1 MYAQNK
7 EKGKV
12 KQKIVVS
19 FQKKLEKTPFFSSFS
34 PIVVDTID
42 GGVNTKEIK
51 KGNFFLVL
59 FAPDSRVQK
68 KTFYI
73 YYKATSAQ
81 ARLPA
86 ELKHITKRR
95 KRN

>member
-1 MYAQNK
+1 LYAQNK

-51 KGNFFLVL
+51 KGNFF
-59 FAPDSRVQK
+59 FGSICPQFSRTK
-68 KTFYI
+68 KDFLY
-73 YYKATSAQ
+73 
-81 ARLPA
+81 L
-86 ELKHITKRR
+86 L
-95 KRN
+95 